1 MKILIIGSGGREHA
15 LAWRGIHEGHEVQCA
30 PGSAGMEA
38 DGVRCFNAVGVAD
51 AAGIVALA
59 QREAADF
66 VIVGPE
72 QPLVEGLADSLRA
85 VDVATLGASRASAVL
100 EGSKAVAKAFMERH
114 GIPTARHITVT
125 TLDEG
130 FAALESF
137 DVAPVVKAS
146 GLAAGKGVT
155 VPESFDEARIALRAC
170 LEAGKF
176 GEAGQTVVLEERM
189 FGEEL
194 SFFAISDGVNAL
206 TLSAAQ
212 DHKRIFDGDLGPNT
226 GGMGAYAPAP
236 LCDEVLRERIER
248 EIVTPTL
255 SGLNAEGT
263 PLVGVLFCGLMVSEQ
278 GAPRV
283 IEYNVRFGDPETQPL
298 MLGLKSPIMEHLRA
312 AAVGGLRPGR
322 LEVAPSVSVVMASA
336 GYPERSTKGCSI
348 SGLDAINDPDVKVF
362 HGATRR
368 SQDGGWETSGGRV
381 LGICARGP
389 DLETAIQKA
398 YAAVEGL
405 SFEGAQLR
413 RDIGAHA
420 RVK

>member
-15 LAWRGIHEGHEVQCA
+15 LAWRGVHEGHQVLCA
-30 PGSAGMEA
+30 PGSAGMES
-38 DGVRCFNAVGVAD
+38 DGVCCFGGVGVSD
-51 AAGIVALA
+51 AAGILALA
-59 QREAADF
+59 RDEAVDF
-66 VIVGPE
+66 VLVGPE
-72 QPLVEGLADSLRA
+72 QPLVEGLADTLRQA
-85 VDVATLGASRASAVL
+85 GIATLGASGASAVL

-114 GIPTARHITVT
+114 NIPTARYVTVT

-130 FAALESF
+130 VAALDSF
-137 DVAPVVKAS
+137 EVAPVVKAS

-155 VPESFDEARIALRAC
+155 VPESFDEARTALRAC
-170 LEAGKF
+170 IEGEKF

-189 FGEEL
+189 HGEEL

-248 EIVTPTL
+248 EIVAPTL
-255 SGLNAEGT
+255 AGLNAEGT
-263 PLVGVLFCGLMVSEQ
+263 PLVGVLFCGLMVSAE
-278 GAPRV
+278 GVPRV

-298 MLGLKSPIMEHLRA
+298 MLGLTAPIMEHLHA
-312 AAVGGLRPGR
+312 AAVGDLRPGR
-322 LEVAPSVSVVMASA
+322 IDVAPSVSVVMASA
-336 GYPERSTKGCSI
+336 GYPERSTKGCPI
-348 SGLDAINDPDVKVF
+348 TGLDHVRDPEVKVF
-362 HGATRR
+362 HAGTRR
-368 SQDGGWETSGGRV
+368 GERGGFETAGGRV
-381 LGICARGP
+381 LGVCARGP
-389 DLETAIQKA
+389 NLEAAIEKA
-398 YAAVEGL
+398 YATIEGL
-405 SFEGAQLR
+405 SFEGAQVR